1 MMRPHARVLLAAAAA
16 TSLAVPLVAH
26 DFWLDPSTFSPGAN
40 QVVSVRLMVGQKFR
54 GEPIPRTA
62 ALIEKFVLVTSDG
75 EAPVPGREGSDPA
88 GLVRVVR
95 PGLAVVGYRSRNSA
109 VTLEAEKFEKY
120 LRDEGL
126 DAVVAARR
134 QRGETDKPARELFAR
149 CAKALLHVQGVQG
162 VQGAQGGAGAPEGA
176 DRPLGFTLELVAEKN
191 PYAPAAGL
199 SLPVRLL
206 YEGRPLAGALVVAFP
221 YDAPDAAQSVRT
233 DASGRASI
241 DVSRGGKWL
250 VKAVHMIPSATPD
263 ADWQSLWAS
272 LTFASRGAT
281 PVGNTP

>member
-1 MMRPHARVLLAAAAA
+1 MMRRHTRVFLAAVA
-16 TSLAVPLVAH
+16 TGLAVPLLAH

-62 ALIEKFVLVTSDG
+62 ALIGKFVLVTSEG
-75 EAPVPGREGSDPA
+75 EAAVPGREGGDPA

-134 QRGETDKPARELFAR
+134 KRGETDKPARELFAR
-149 CAKALLHVQGVQG
+149 CAKALLDVQGVQG
-162 VQGAQGGAGAPEGA
+162 VQGGAGA

-191 PYAPAAGL
+191 PYEPAAGV

-206 YEGRPLAGALVVAFP
+206 YEGRPLSGALVVAFP
-221 YDAPDAAQSVRT
+221 YDAPDAAQSIRT
-233 DASGRASI
+233 DASGRAAI

-250 VKAVHMIPSATPD
+250 VKAVHMIPSGTPD

-281 PVGNTP
+281 PVGSTP